1 LVLGASFLAGGLRYK
16 IQEYNPMMA
25 RAQAQM
31 LLLTSVAIIIPA
43 LFHFLRPPEIT
54 VNEAIIS
61 LALAVMLMIVYVF
74 SLIFSLHTHKELFR
88 GAPQEAAGGEKGH
101 AAWNLPVALMV
112 LVIATFF
119 IAWLSEILVGSVEQA
134 ALRMGMSKVFVGIII
149 VAVIGNAAEHS
160 TAVIAAMK
168 NRMDLSVGIAI
179 GSSTQV
185 ALFVTP
191 LLVFLSYFM
200 APQRMDLVFTDG
212 EVFAIVISA
221 SLVAHTT
228 GDGKSN
234 WFTGLLL
241 LTVYL
246 VMAVG
251 FFHVP
256 G

>member
-1 LVLGASFLAGGLRYK
+1 
-16 IQEYNPMMA
+16 
-25 RAQAQM
+25 
-31 LLLTSVAIIIPA
+31 
-43 LFHFLRPPEIT
+43 
-54 VNEAIIS
+54 
-61 LALAVMLMIVYVF
+61 MIVYIS

-88 GAPQEAAGGEKGH
+88 GAPPEETGPEKRH
-101 AAWNLPVALMV
+101 AAWNLPVALLV
-112 LVIATFF
+112 LGLATFF

-134 ALRMGMSKVFVGIII
+134 ALRLGMSKVFVGLII

-160 TAVIAAMK
+160 TAVMAAMK

-185 ALFVTP
+185 ALFLTP
-191 LLVFLSYFM
+191 LLVFLSYLM
-200 APQRMDLVFTDG
+200 APQRLDLVFTKG
-212 EVFAIVISA
+212 QVFAIVISA

-246 VMAVG
+246 ALAVG